1 MNGPV
6 GGGTFMLGT
15 ALAFHHP
22 DAFSSF
28 WLHVV
33 PMWFTYA
40 LRWRFYPRL
49 LEKNYPD
56 LFQNIDGWLKRD
68 TYWAGERD
76 ECEERRGA
84 KRQYQRP
91 TMPRTP
97 PPLRLA
103 SCRPNAMDTPPI
115 SPVAALKYFYGP
127 WVLSHATFLIAHPYT
142 PLAKYESLF
151 DWVAYGG
158 LPEERR

>member
-1 MNGPV
+1 MLVTDVPDVATDTSYDSDSERPRGLKRKVVNAADAASRRIKKAERKMKALYGREFPGLAKAIFCVMNGPV

-56 LFQNIDGWLKRD
+56 LFQSMDGWLKRD
-68 TYWAGERD
+68 TYR
-76 ECEERRGA
+76 
-84 KRQYQRP
+84 
-91 TMPRTP
+91 
-97 PPLRLA
+97 
-103 SCRPNAMDTPPI
+103 
-115 SPVAALKYFYGP
+115 AALKYFYLP
-127 WVLSHATFLIAHPYT
+127 WV
-142 PLAKYESLF
+142 
-151 DWVAYGG
+151 V
-158 LPEERR
+158 R